1 MLHVF
6 TLLTRYDII
15 ILRRRNKITDQII
28 TKTGLYD
35 HQRQAVEKLK
45 RLKIGALY
53 LEMGTGKTRTA
64 IELIA
69 QRYNAGKVNHILWL
83 CPCAVR
89 TTIGIE
95 LKKHIDGDI
104 SMFSVY
110 GIESL
115 SSSDRLYLRL
125 LDMAQKYKLFLVVD
139 ESNLVK
145 NPRAIRTER
154 ITEIAK
160 LCQYKLILNG
170 TPISRCEADLFA
182 QWYILDWRILGYQSY
197 WSFAANH
204 LEYDK
209 HIPGKIRRVL
219 DVDYLVKKISPYAF
233 QVKKSECLDLPEK
246 TYGMWDFYMT
256 DEQLLEYDRAK
267 SWYLAEL
274 DEMKPETIYKLF
286 TALQHVAAGRYV
298 LTRPDQR
305 MRTEPMFK
313 DPRDN
318 PRIETLLSIL
328 SQMHKHKSIIW
339 CRYTHEI
346 KDVSKVLR
354 EEYGDDSVVEFYGE
368 ISKKNREINAKK
380 FSEDATYFVANKT
393 CAGYGLNLQ
402 FCNSMIFYSNDW
414 DWATRSQ
421 AEDRIHRIGQT
432 GSVSI
437 IDIYA
442 DGTIDR
448 RILSCLQRK
457 ENLVDWFRKEIAN
470 KQKKEIGRW
479 LGGKDWI
486 ERKGKANSNRKIS

>member
-1 MLHVF
+1 
-6 TLLTRYDII
+6 
-15 ILRRRNKITDQII
+15 
-28 TKTGLYD
+28 
-35 HQRQAVEKLK
+35 
-45 RLKIGALY
+45 
-53 LEMGTGKTRTA
+53 MGTGKTRTA

-69 QRYNAGKVNHILWL
+69 QRYNTGKVNHILWL

-89 TTIGIE
+89 TTIRRE
-95 LKKHIDGDI
+95 LAKHIDGDV

-115 SSSDRLYLRL
+115 SSSDRLYLQL
-125 LDMAQKYKLFLVVD
+125 LDMAQKYRLFLIVD

-145 NPRAIRTER
+145 NPMAIRTER

-160 LCQYKLILNG
+160 LCKYKLILNG

-204 LEYDK
+204 LEYDEK
-209 HIPGKIRRVL
+209 IPGRIRRVL
-219 DVDYLVKKISPYAF
+219 DVGYLVKKISPYTF

-246 TYGMWDFYMT
+246 TYGEWNFYMT
-256 DEQLLEYDRAK
+256 REQDEEYELTKMR
-267 SWYLAEL
+267 YLMDL
-274 DEMKPETIYKLF
+274 DEMKPETVYKLF
-286 TALQHVAAGRYV
+286 TALQHVAAGRRV

-313 DPRDN
+313 NPEDN
-318 PRIETLLSIL
+318 PRIETLMRIL
-328 SQMHKHKSIIW
+328 KQLEGHKAIIW

-346 KDVSKVLR
+346 KDVSAVLR
-354 EEYGDDSVVEFYGE
+354 KDGSAASVVEFYGE
-368 ISKKNREINAKK
+368 VSKKQREINAKK
-380 FSEDATYFVANKT
+380 FSENATYFVANKT

-432 GSVSI
+432 GSVGI

-442 DGTIDR
+442 YGTIDG
-448 RILSCLQRK
+448 RIINCLQRK
-457 ENLVDWFRKEIAN
+457 ENLVEWFKKEIKD
-470 KQKKEIGRW
+470 KQKEEIGRW
-479 LGGKDWI
+479 LGGKD
-486 ERKGKANSNRKIS
+486 RTKGKGKASGNKKIS